1 MPNTKVEKLELS
13 QRKILDDRLVIYIA
27 GGLIGLFLILFML
40 VPVSNILRL
49 SITPYNPETHFFG
62 KGLTL
67 NNFIHY
73 FSTCLLYTSD
83 AADE

>member
-62 KGLTL
+62 KG
-67 NNFIHY
+67 
-73 FSTCLLYTSD
+73 
-83 AADE
+83 